1 MHCQLMPCDES
12 ESTRHGFHPHGSVLM
27 VRITLRTASLPAA
40 LPARQSEA
48 WGLQGHKQVGGAL
61 FSLDIGTGEAELLLD
76 NWNGLRFNSP
86 NDLAVCNCVVNGP
99 SVFFTDPSCG
109 LQQNFRTDAQLGEY
123 VWRWDVRSGSVQVAA
138 DGFVQVL
145 LSNYPPCAL
154 YKHAALKFRPAWAWS
169 RIEHC

>member
-1 MHCQLMPCDES
+1 MHSMLDY
-12 ESTRHGFHPHGSVLM
+12 
-27 VRITLRTASLPAA
+27 
-40 LPARQSEA
+40 LPARQCEA

-123 VWRWDVRSGSVQVAA
+123 VWRWDLRSGSVRVAA

-145 LSNYPPCAL
+145 LRNYLCTCTMSCPSQTRSA
-154 YKHAALKFRPAWAWS
+154 
-169 RIEHC
+169 

>member
-1 MHCQLMPCDES
+1 MHSMLDY
-12 ESTRHGFHPHGSVLM
+12 
-27 VRITLRTASLPAA
+27 
-40 LPARQSEA
+40 LPARQCEA

-61 FSLDIGTGEAELLLD
+61 FSLDIATGEAELLLD

-123 VWRWDVRSGSVQVAA
+123 VWRWDLRSGSVQVAA

-145 LSNYPPCAL
+145 LSNYLCTCTMSCPSQTRWLEVQTCMGL
-154 YKHAALKFRPAWAWS
+154 V
-169 RIEHC
+169 

>member
-1 MHCQLMPCDES
+1 MHSMLDY
-12 ESTRHGFHPHGSVLM
+12 
-27 VRITLRTASLPAA
+27 LPD
-40 LPARQSEA
+40 RQCEA

-61 FSLDIGTGEAELLLD
+61 FSLDIATGEAELLLD

-123 VWRWDVRSGSVQVAA
+123 VWRWDLRSGSVQVAA

-145 LSNYPPCAL
+145 LSKYLCTGTMSCPSQARWLEVQTCMGL
-154 YKHAALKFRPAWAWS
+154 V
-169 RIEHC
+169 